1 MKGGVPLKAVRICE
15 YESLIA
21 GSESGLRK
29 DGYVTLKRDAFDLL
43 ERFLL
48 TEQGR
53 EEPAELMHISR
64 RRGVGDVITAK
75 KYVGLI
81 ALKDGTSIEILPK
94 LHTRDDPDGRLAK
107 KLVLDMLRTLPDFPS
122 KTAQMAGVDLSRLDI
137 FEIFIRMFLDEVYGI
152 AKRGLKCGYEAVE
165 ENSTQFKG
173 KLVFAQHIRRNLLH
187 KERSY
192 IRYDVFTVNRPENRI
207 LKAALE
213 LLFRH
218 TRSHRSRTDIK
229 NLLQSFAEVE
239 SSTNFRADFQK
250 CGKDRNV
257 RDYTAALQWSRV
269 FLMGES
275 FTNYAG
281 SEEAFALLF
290 PMERL
295 FESYIAAQLKRHL
308 DPAMYAVT
316 AQEGSKWLFDE
327 PKSFSMRPDLVIRK
341 GGELFI
347 LDTKWKVLNPDKPNS
362 GISQADMYQMCA
374 YQRKWSA
381 RHTTLI
387 YPKPAYTT
395 DKIPQCYH
403 AEDGALIHLWFVDLL
418 DLEGSIRDLEASF

>member
-1 MKGGVPLKAVRICE
+1 MKTVQICE
-15 YESLIA
+15 YDSLIA
-21 GSESGLRK
+21 GSENGLHK
-29 DGYVTLKRDAFDLL
+29 DGYVTLKRDAFELL

-48 TEQGR
+48 TEQGK
-53 EEPAELMHISR
+53 EDAPELMHISR
-64 RRGVGDVITAK
+64 RRGVGDVVTAK
-75 KYVGLI
+75 NYVGLI
-81 ALKDGTSIEILPK
+81 ALKDGTAIEILPK
-94 LHTRDDPDGRLAK
+94 VHSQDDPDGIKAK

-122 KTAQMAGVDLSRLDI
+122 RTAQVAGVDLSRLDI

-165 ENSTQFKG
+165 ENSARFKG
-173 KLVFAQHIRRNLLH
+173 KLIFSQQMRRNLLH

-213 LLFRH
+213 LLFRR
-218 TRSHRSRTDIK
+218 TRSHHSRTDIK

-239 SSTNFRADFQK
+239 TSSNFRGDFQK
-250 CGKDRNV
+250 CSKDRTV
-257 RDYTAALQWSRV
+257 KDYAAALQWSRV
-269 FLMGES
+269 FLTGES

-281 SEEAFALLF
+281 SEDAFALLF

-308 DPAMYAVT
+308 DSSVYTVT
-316 AQEGSKWLFDE
+316 AQEGSRWLFDE

-341 GGELFI
+341 GGEVFI
-347 LDTKWKVLNPDKPNS
+347 LDTKWKILNPDKPNG

-374 YQRKWSA
+374 YQRKWGA

-387 YPKPAYTT
+387 YPKPAYST
-395 DKIPQCYH
+395 DAIPKSYF
-403 AEDGALIHLWFVDLL
+403 ADDGTQIHLWFVDLL
-418 DLEGSIRDLEASF
+418 DLEESIRELETTF